1 MILLQIQVLNELI
14 RSQKKEVFNC
24 YDNKADINIFEDSK
38 NIVLTLNSMHE
49 PQCLFPHGVQVSIH
63 LDSLITYEPSIYLY
77 AYDYNSTQQISMVC
91 NDLQCSNLRNTKT
104 GMIII
109 ESKTRITYLKV
120 GSVRISRGKSSNCF
134 HDNESYVE
142 ILDGAVVAILY
153 PTYACLES
161 IVMPDTVTMKI
172 PNYAQVYLVYNDNTV
187 SVHDPMTID
196 PISLVFDPQ
205 YEHESN
211 QAAIRIKL
219 SRPAISDG
227 FIPSSSGIARS
238 VKKVFIKLYFST
250 DESETTPLIKI
261 SQTTMNFYKFV
272 GIANAYDSLSIQ
284 LTNDG
289 FITRKTKGALM
300 DQSNIFLN
308 SLGVTSYVAEYVFT
322 LYDVKN
328 TDKFWFRLISPK
340 TFNYLFSENHVQS
353 SCSVRFPG
361 QKCNELTKLLSQF
374 DVSELQIS
382 INFYFYA
389 NEQMVTN
396 YSVVVTQITDSCFA
410 ESVLHYKQMEQIANI
425 VISANEKN
433 KYCRIEEN
441 DALTIQISL
450 ENGTVIKTF
459 ELDYVS
465 GQQNYQI
472 TNIDLGLK
480 PAIQVA
486 FNVENMLID
495 AITITQYELQYTSN
509 TKYQS
514 ILTLVYVLVTNLAF
528 TIIYVSLKFLIMP
541 QCSNLHKIVVKT
553 QVQWWALEM
562 LF

>member
-1 MILLQIQVLNELI
+1 
-14 RSQKKEVFNC
+14 
-24 YDNKADINIFEDSK
+24 
-38 NIVLTLNSMHE
+38 
-49 PQCLFPHGVQVSIH
+49 
-63 LDSLITYEPSIYLY
+63 
-77 AYDYNSTQQISMVC
+77 
-91 NDLQCSNLRNTKT
+91 
-104 GMIII
+104 
-109 ESKTRITYLKV
+109 
-120 GSVRISRGKSSNCF
+120 
-134 HDNESYVE
+134 
-142 ILDGAVVAILY
+142 
-153 PTYACLES
+153 
-161 IVMPDTVTMKI
+161 MPDTVTMKI
-172 PNYAQVYLVYNDNTV
+172 PNYVQVYLVYNDNTV

-205 YEHESN
+205 YVHESN

-238 VKKVFIKLYFST
+238 VKTVLIKLYFST

-272 GIANAYDSLSIQ
+272 GIASAYDSLSIQ

-289 FITRKTKGALM
+289 LITRKTKGALM
-300 DQSNIFLN
+300 NLFLS

-322 LYDVKN
+322 LYDVNN

-374 DVSELQIS
+374 DVSEQIS

-410 ESVLHYKQMEQIANI
+410 ESMLHYKQMEQIANI

-459 ELDYVS
+459 ELDYVP
-465 GQQNYQI
+465 GQQNYQ
-472 TNIDLGLK
+472 IDLGLK
-480 PAIQVA
+480 PAIQVGIVIVGYVCSGMPTYQFQA
-486 FNVENMLID
+486 FKMLWIYKQVSFTFAFSCEVELYILYHSSVTCLANFLNNFSVNEFFSHYQLNCGLDLDLKSLCIQEFYLN
-495 AITITQYELQYTSN
+495 ISLQ
-509 TKYQS
+509 
-514 ILTLVYVLVTNLAF
+514 ILYLH
-528 TIIYVSLKFLIMP
+528 FLIWDHLILL
-541 QCSNLHKIVVKT
+541 QQFQILRT
-553 QVQWWALEM
+553 A
-562 LF
+562 